1 MPSPFPGVDPY
12 LENPEFWS
20 EVHNRLIV
28 ATLAVSAKQRADNL
42 SPHLRPK
49 YRVAIEK
56 RVYDSEESVLV
67 GIADVAI
74 LPRATATP
82 PQSTAT
88 LPARHKSPIQISVPI
103 AEEIRESYLEIREI
117 ASGQVVTVIEILS
130 PKNKRSGGGRTA
142 YEKKRQQ
149 VLSSATHLVEIDLLR
164 GGSQMPLLGTV
175 PPTNY
180 YILVSK
186 ADQRS
191 VADLYPFRLQE
202 EIPIFAVPLSAKEAE
217 PEVDLQVLLNEVY
230 DRASLDLARCFADTA
245 RVDYAEP
252 PVPNL
257 APQDVTWAD
266 VLLKQLG
273 LRTH

>member
-28 ATLAVSAKQRADNL
+28 AIADSL

-56 RVYDSEESVLV
+56 RVYNNEDSLLV

-74 LPRATATP
+74 LPRATPA
-82 PQSTAT
+82 QSTAT
-88 LPARHKSPIQISVPI
+88 LPARHKTPIQITVPI
-103 AEEIRESYLEIREI
+103 AEEVRESYLKIREV
-117 ASGQVVTVIEILS
+117 ASGQVITVIEILS
-130 PKNKRSGGGRTA
+130 PKNKRSGVGRTA

-149 VLSSATHLVEIDLLR
+149 VLSSATHLIEIDLLR
-164 GGSQMPLLGTV
+164 GGTQMPLLGTA
-175 PPTNY
+175 PLTY

-186 ADQRS
+186 ANQRPL
-191 VADLYPFRLQE
+191 ADLYPFGLQE
-202 EIPIFAVPLSAKEAE
+202 EIPIFAVPLASGESE

-230 DRASLDLARCFADTA
+230 DRASLDLVIDCQTA
-245 RVDYAEP
+245 CA
-252 PVPNL
+252 
-257 APQDVTWAD
+257 
-266 VLLKQLG
+266 
-273 LRTH
+273 

>member
-28 ATLAVSAKQRADNL
+28 AIADAL
-42 SPHLRPK
+42 SPCLRPK
-49 YRVAIEK
+49 YRVALEK
-56 RVYDSEESVLV
+56 RVYDSEESLLV

-74 LPRATATP
+74 LPRVTAIP
-82 PQSTAT
+82 PRATAT
-88 LPARHKSPIQISVPI
+88 LPARHKAPIQISVPI

-130 PKNKRSGGGRTA
+130 PKNKRSGVGRTA

-164 GGSQMPLLGTV
+164 GGTQMPLLGAV
-175 PPTNY
+175 PPMNY
-180 YILVSK
+180 YIRVSK
-186 ADQRS
+186 ADQRLL
-191 VADLYPFRLQE
+191 ADLYPFSLQE

-230 DRASLDLARCFADTA
+230 DRASLDLAI
-245 RVDYAEP
+245 DYGKP
-252 PVPNL
+252 PTPNL
-257 APQDVTWAD
+257 STEDATWAD
-266 VLLKQLG
+266 LLLKQQGLG
-273 LRTH
+273 TT

>member
-28 ATLAVSAKQRADNL
+28 AIADAL

-56 RVYDSEESVLV
+56 RVYDSEDSLLV

-74 LPRATATP
+74 LPRAATTP
-82 PQSTAT
+82 PRSTAT
-88 LPARHKSPIQISVPI
+88 LPARHKAPIQISVPI

-130 PKNKRSGGGRTA
+130 PKNKRLGVGRTA

-164 GGSQMPLLGTV
+164 GGTQMPLLGTV
-175 PPTNY
+175 PPMNY
-180 YILVSK
+180 YILVSR
-186 ADQRS
+186 ADQRPL
-191 VADLYPFRLQE
+191 ADLYLFSLQE
-202 EIPIFAVPLSAKEAE
+202 EIPIFTLPLSVNEAE

-230 DRASLDLARCFADTA
+230 DRASLDLAI
-245 RVDYAEP
+245 DYTKT

-257 APQDVTWAD
+257 AAEDATWAD
-266 VLLKQLG
+266 LLLKQQG
-273 LRTH
+273 LRTR

>member
-28 ATLAVSAKQRADNL
+28 AIADSL

-56 RVYDSEESVLV
+56 RVYDSEEGLLV
-67 GIADVAI
+67 GIADVAV
-74 LPRATATP
+74 LPRASSSAP
-82 PQSTAT
+82 STAT
-88 LPARHKSPIQISVPI
+88 MPARHRSPIQISVPMP
-103 AEEIRESYLEIREI
+103 EEVRESYLEIREI

-130 PKNKRSGGGRTA
+130 PKNKRAGVGRTA

-164 GGSQMPLLGTV
+164 CGTPMPLSGTV
-175 PPTNY
+175 PPISY

-186 ADQRS
+186 SDQRPL
-191 VADLYPFRLQE
+191 ADLYPFGLRE
-202 EIPIFAVPLSAKEAE
+202 EIPIFTVPLMSGEVQ
-217 PEVDLQVLLNEVY
+217 PEVDLQLLLNAVY
-230 DRASLDLARCFADTA
+230 DRASLDLAIDYSQAPSPNISADDT
-245 RVDYAEP
+245 
-252 PVPNL
+252 
-257 APQDVTWAD
+257 QWAD
-266 VLLKQLG
+266 LLLRQQG
-273 LRTH
+273 LRT

>member
-1 MPSPFPGVDPY
+1 MPSPFPRVDPY

-28 ATLAVSAKQRADNL
+28 ATLAVSAKQRADHL

-74 LPRATATP
+74 LPRATAIP
-82 PQSTAT
+82 PQSTVT
-88 LPARHKSPIQISVPI
+88 LPARHKAPIQISVPI

-130 PKNKRSGGGRTA
+130 PKNKRSGVGRTA

-175 PPTNY
+175 PPMNY

-186 ADQRS
+186 ADQRPL
-191 VADLYPFRLQE
+191 ADLYPFSLQE

-230 DRASLDLARCFADTA
+230 DRASLDLAI
-245 RVDYAEP
+245 DYAKP

-257 APQDVTWAD
+257 APWL
-266 VLLKQLG
+266 VLC
-273 LRTH
+273 RSI

>member
-28 ATLAVSAKQRADNL
+28 AIADSL

-56 RVYDSEESVLV
+56 RVYDSEDSLLV

-74 LPRATATP
+74 LPRASTAPT
-82 PQSTAT
+82 QSTAT

-103 AEEIRESYLEIREI
+103 PEEVRESYLEIREVS
-117 ASGQVVTVIEILS
+117 SGQVVTVIEILS
-130 PKNKRSGGGRTA
+130 PKNKRAGVGRTA

-164 GGSQMPLLGTV
+164 GGNPMPLLGTV
-175 PPTNY
+175 PPMNY
-180 YILVSK
+180 YILVSRSN
-186 ADQRS
+186 QRPL
-191 VADLYPFRLQE
+191 ADLYAFSLQE
-202 EIPIFAVPLSAKEAE
+202 EIPIFTIPLVSGEAE
-217 PEVDLQVLLNEVY
+217 PEVDLQLLLNEVY
-230 DRASLDLARCFADTA
+230 DRASLDL
-245 RVDYAEP
+245 VIDYGKP
-252 PVPNL
+252 PSPNL
-257 APQDVTWAD
+257 SADETNWAD
-266 VLLKQLG
+266 LLLKQQG
-273 LRTH
+273 LRT

>member
-28 ATLAVSAKQRADNL
+28 AIADNL

-88 LPARHKSPIQISVPI
+88 LPARHKAPIQISVPI

-130 PKNKRSGGGRTA
+130 PKNKRSGVGRTA

-175 PPTNY
+175 PPMNY

-186 ADQRS
+186 ADQRPL
-191 VADLYPFRLQE
+191 ADLYPFSLQE
-202 EIPIFAVPLSAKEAE
+202 EIPIFAVPLLAKEAE

-230 DRASLDLARCFADTA
+230 DRASLDLAI
-245 RVDYAEP
+245 DYAKP

-257 APQDVTWAD
+257 APQDATWAD
-266 VLLKQLG
+266 VLLKQQG
-273 LRTH
+273 VRTH